1 MLSSVV
7 PFSVASDIDSDRPV
21 VFRKDTFKSWMQI
34 NIYLGCDYTIP
45 VCGDAISIRPAG
57 RDFTLQ
63 LHGEISSW
71 LGETIFYLPF
81 V

>member
-1 MLSSVV
+1 
-7 PFSVASDIDSDRPV
+7 
-21 VFRKDTFKSWMQI
+21 MQI
-34 NIYLGCDYTIP
+34 NIYLGCDYMTP
-45 VCGDAISIRPAG
+45 VCRDAISIRPAG

-71 LGETIFYLPF
+71 LGETVFYLAF

>member
-1 MLSSVV
+1 
-7 PFSVASDIDSDRPV
+7 
-21 VFRKDTFKSWMQI
+21 MQM
-34 NIYLGCDYTIP
+34 NIYLGCDYMTP
-45 VCGDAISIRPAG
+45 VCRDAISIRPAG

-71 LGETIFYLPF
+71 LGETVFYPAF